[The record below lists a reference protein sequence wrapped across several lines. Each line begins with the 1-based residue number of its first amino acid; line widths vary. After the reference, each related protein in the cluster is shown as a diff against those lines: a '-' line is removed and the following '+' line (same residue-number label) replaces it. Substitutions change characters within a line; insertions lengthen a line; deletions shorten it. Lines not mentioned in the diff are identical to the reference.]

1 MHTALIIDCLKKHGQ
16 LLDLEISE
24 ETGIP
29 LSAVRFSLSALSERG
44 EISHCSVTRYDNGKP
59 IKGSLCR
66 IAGFSPSVSMN
77 RRSAAKNRNQ
87 NRSSPGSSAKH
98 P

>member
-44 EISHCSVTRYDNGKP
+44 
-59 IKGSLCR
+59 
-66 IAGFSPSVSMN
+66 GFSPSFSMN

>member
-1 MHTALIIDCLKKHGQ
+1 MNTTTIINCLKKHGQ

-29 LSAVRFSLSALSERG
+29 LSAVRNSLTGLSEQG
-44 EISHCSVTRYDNGKP
+44 EISRCSVTRYENGKP

-66 IAGFSPSVSMN
+66 IAGFSPSFSTS
-77 RRSAAKNRNQ
+77 RKTAAKNKN
-87 NRSSPGSSAKH
+87 
-98 P
+98 